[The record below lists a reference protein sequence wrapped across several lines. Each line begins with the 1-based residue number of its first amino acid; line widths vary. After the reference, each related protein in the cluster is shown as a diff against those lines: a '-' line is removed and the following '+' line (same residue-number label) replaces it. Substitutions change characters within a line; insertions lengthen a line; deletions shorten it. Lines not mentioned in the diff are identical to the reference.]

1 MKISLAQWVGLA
13 LLVIVGVSY
22 LLTLAPGLVWQP
34 IGTGS
39 LLASIQNPEF
49 FSTSPSPLYFLLG
62 QVWKR
67 VPLGTLAL
75 RGNILALV
83 FAWSSVLLIYFLV
96 FRLTRD
102 IKPAFFGAMVLA
114 FLSFLWRFA
123 VVANF
128 ETLFLLVAWVFL
140 VVTILDKSGH
150 YLWLVTCLLGLCL
163 AVTPAAIV
171 MIGPYFCHW
180 LVFRG
185 SKASLSF
192 GRIATGFFLGF
203 SPVFF
208 AGLLGAPLF
217 RIYSSL
223 VPLTPL
229 WSSMVQNL
237 LSFVEFC
244 LTMPWPLFVLGV
256 VGLFWGLDLKERTTI
271 TASALS
277 FVVLFGIYPFDEIIG
292 IYLFP
297 ISVVILLS
305 AMGFRVIWDLLAK
318 ISDTEIGAAFE
329 NKFFVLVVRLKR
341 SMVLLRYL
349 SLGSF
354 LVFVFWLPF
363 WNLKSNL
370 AIVDR
375 HSDRTADDYLQGAE
389 RYLSDNSLFLADS
402 DEFLSVLRYLSS
414 VKARESAV
422 VTGTNMVLDRSEYER
437 ISRWHPNLWLP
448 GIVKANASEGET
460 EEALKLLVSK
470 NLGHFDVFLTLDRP
484 SSAGGGVIGRWGSFS
499 LVSEEPLYRVL
510 P

>member
-1 MKISLAQWVGLA
+1 MLSA
-13 LLVIVGVSY
+13 IVGSAY
-22 LLTLAPGLVWQP
+22 LLTLAPSLVWQP
-34 IGTGS
+34 ASTGS
-39 LLASIQNPEF
+39 LLASIQSPEF
-49 FSTSPSPLYFLLG
+49 FSISPSPLYFLLG
-62 QVWKR
+62 QLWKR
-67 VPLGTLAL
+67 IPLGTLAL
-75 RGNILALV
+75 RGNLLSLALALSV
-83 FAWSSVLLIYFLV
+83 VLLV
-96 FRLTRD
+96 FYLTYELTKD
-102 IKPAFFGAMVLA
+102 IKPAFFGAVVMA
-114 FLSFLWRFA
+114 FLPFLWRFA
-123 VVANF
+123 AVANF
-128 ETLFLLVAWVFL
+128 ETLLLLVMWSFL
-140 VVTILDKSGH
+140 EVTVLDKGGRH
-150 YLWLVTCLLGLCL
+150 LGLATFLLGLCL
-163 AVTPAAIV
+163 SITPAAVV
-171 MIGPYFCHW
+171 MVVPYLYHLLTLRSSGTALKF
-180 LVFRG
+180 G
-185 SKASLSF
+185 SVVAGL
-192 GRIATGFFLGF
+192 FLGL
-203 SPVFF
+203 SPAVF
-208 AGLLGAPLF
+208 AGFLGVPLF

-229 WSSMVQNL
+229 WSSVWQNL
-237 LSFVEFC
+237 LSFLEFC
-244 LTMPWPLFVLGV
+244 LTMPWPLFVLAV
-256 VGLFWGLDLKERTTI
+256 VGLLWGSDSKERTTLM
-271 TASALS
+271 TFALP
-277 FVVLFGIYPFDEIIG
+277 FVILFGIYPFAEITG

-297 ISVVILLS
+297 ISVVVLLS
-305 AMGFRVIWDLLAK
+305 ALGFRVIWDLLTT
-318 ISDTEIGAAFE
+318 ISNTEIGAAFE

-460 EEALKLLVSK
+460 EGALKLLVSK

-484 SSAGGGVIGRWGSFS
+484 SSAGGGVIGRWGIFS
-499 LVSEEPLYRVL
+499 LVSEGPLYRVL